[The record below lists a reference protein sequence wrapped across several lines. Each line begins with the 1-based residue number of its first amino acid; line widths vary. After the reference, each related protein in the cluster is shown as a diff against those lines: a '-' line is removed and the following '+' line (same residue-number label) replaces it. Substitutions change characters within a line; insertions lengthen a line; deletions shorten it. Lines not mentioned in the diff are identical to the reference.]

1 YKKGGAAKEEGEE
14 SAPAEQSDDK
24 AQAKEGGDSFQTGEM
39 GRNLKII
46 ERMVV
51 QNAEDEIYMDF
62 RYWEDIS
69 DSIRDNGLGSV
80 LPLWRFANPR
90 VKRKQVTAIVWNP
103 KYKDLFGVGYGS
115 YDFMRQSSG
124 IVAIYTL
131 KNTSFPEYQFVTESG
146 VMALEFHPQVMLAC
160 LLGSFLWVGCYDGT
174 VVVFDI
180 HRKEKKPLYQSD
192 IKSGKHTDPIWQV
205 KWADTDLSQELSF
218 YSISTDGR
226 VATWTLSKN
235 ELALETV
242 MALKLVSS
250 EADPDE
256 ETSLTGLAGGC
267 CFDFNPHKDHLFLV
281 GTEEGKIHL
290 CSKAYSGQYLQ
301 TFDAH
306 NMAVYAVKWNHFH
319 PRVFLSCSA
328 DWTVRLWDYQ
338 VPKPIMTFDLA
349 NAVGDIA
356 WAPYSSTVFAAVAND
371 GILMYPFL
379 PSFSPTLLQVHIYD
393 LNVNKHEQ
401 LCEQKVVKRAKLTH
415 VVFNPEF
422 KVILVGDDKG
432 VVNSLKLS
440 PNLRKITPIPELP
453 KEDKKKKSARG
464 EGEEGKQEE
473 TKRKPLTR
481 SDVEIEK
488 MNKILTQADV
498 WFEME
503 KEGRSGTSAMSLAT
517 GDANANYPPQ

>member
-1 YKKGGAAKEEGEE
+1 MRSPCGA
-14 SAPAEQSDDK
+14 
-24 AQAKEGGDSFQTGEM
+24 
-39 GRNLKII
+39 R
-46 ERMVV
+46 
-51 QNAEDEIYMDF
+51 
-62 RYWEDIS
+62 
-69 DSIRDNGLGSV
+69 
-80 LPLWRFANPR
+80 
-90 VKRKQVTAIVWNP
+90 
-103 KYKDLFGVGYGS
+103 
-115 YDFMRQSSG
+115 
-124 IVAIYTL
+124 
-131 KNTSFPEYQFVTESG
+131 
-146 VMALEFHPQVMLAC
+146 
-160 LLGSFLWVGCYDGT
+160 
-174 VVVFDI
+174 
-180 HRKEKKPLYQSD
+180 
-192 IKSGKHTDPIWQV
+192 
-205 KWADTDLSQELSF
+205 
-218 YSISTDGR
+218 
-226 VATWTLSKN
+226 
-235 ELALETV
+235 
-242 MALKLVSS
+242 
-250 EADPDE
+250 
-256 ETSLTGLAGGC
+256 
-267 CFDFNPHKDHLFLV
+267 FLV

-371 GILMYPFL
+371 GRVSHFTGLVHC
-379 PSFSPTLLQVHIYD
+379 SPWEASLCTHSCLFFHPLLLQVHIYD

-517 GDANANYPPQ
+517 GDANANYPPQESKGEE